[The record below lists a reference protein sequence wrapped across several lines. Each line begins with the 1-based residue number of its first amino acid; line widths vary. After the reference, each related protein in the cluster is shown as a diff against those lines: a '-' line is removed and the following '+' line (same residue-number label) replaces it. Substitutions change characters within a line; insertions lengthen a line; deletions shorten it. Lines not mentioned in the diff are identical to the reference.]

1 MIFQKQ
7 KGILSARLDDK
18 LLIFNTEKN
27 VPYSLNDV
35 AAFVFINTEGELS
48 TEQLAQMICNE
59 YNIEIDQAL
68 NDIRELYNEFVK
80 KDIVKKVG

>member
-7 KGILSARLDDK
+7 NGILSARLDDK